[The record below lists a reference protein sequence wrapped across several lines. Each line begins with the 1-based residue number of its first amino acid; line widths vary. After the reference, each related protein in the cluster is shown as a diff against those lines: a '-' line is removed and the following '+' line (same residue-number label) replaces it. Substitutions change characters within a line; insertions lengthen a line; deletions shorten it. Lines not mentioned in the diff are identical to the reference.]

1 LLYDK
6 KLLYK
11 KMYSKDFVVANSSS
25 ILRSFSSLEYT
36 SLSQETAELQKLAQT
51 NMLEAV
57 KRILSI
63 PAKERPPALLNILT
77 SYTANL
83 TFFQNLV
90 QEQSKEAHMA
100 CCQQMTCEEFKRKE
114 YVFRQGEEGTK
125 FYIILRGTVS
135 VIINTLDEIGRLEH
149 KKVTDCIAGDSFG
162 ERAIVL
168 GQNRTASIQ
177 CNEDCV
183 FAVLD
188 YYDFKMLLDKAIEQR
203 FNSKVDLLKGI
214 SIFKGVPRHV
224 LYKLTYHLEERSYKR
239 KQALFN
245 EGDTPTHMYI
255 LRNGEVKFTKA
266 MKLFNSTDEAT
277 PTSRFSSK
285 SNKTFA
291 VKSQVAIIGA
301 NELFGEEEI
310 FSRQPR
316 EYNSECY
323 STSADVFE
331 ISYDNFMLTF
341 STHKS
346 VFKLIKKQIKLK
358 ENIRKAQILSY
369 VTIQAEN
376 NFTNTT
382 DNSTEEVKKSTV
394 IIDSPDKST
403 YNKRI
408 VKPTKDL
415 FRWPNTNKNNYAIR
429 MIGTELKRRSTLSSD
444 ISMENLSPSP
454 GARKFKYTIKN
465 IETKQRRPTPTPSRL
480 EFRRST
486 ASEKSFKIFQASST
500 GRKHSIS
507 SSNTPINIHTA
518 ALRSKAS
525 RSSPELKGS
534 GPKMIPIGQLFDA
547 KKGPNHLSIRNL
559 EVYEDLAVSGTRSV
573 NEKYLRA
580 RSRRIVSSK
589 HSLFRLRVK
598 V

>member
-1 LLYDK
+1 ML
-6 KLLYK
+6 
-11 KMYSKDFVVANSSS
+11 SKDFVIASSS
-25 ILRSFSSLEYT
+25 SFHHTFSSLEYT
-36 SLSQETAELQKLAQT
+36 SSSQETAELQKLAQT
-51 NMLEAV
+51 NTLEAV

-63 PAKERPPALLNILT
+63 PPKERSPDLLNILT

-83 TFFQNLV
+83 AFFQKLI
-90 QEQSKEAHMA
+90 QEQSKEAHVA
-100 CCQQMTCEEFKRKE
+100 CCQQMTCVELKRKE

-125 FYIILRGTVS
+125 FYIILRGSVS
-135 VIINTLDEIGRLEH
+135 VIINALDEIGRLEH
-149 KKVTDCIAGDSFG
+149 RKVTDCIAGDSFG
-162 ERAIVL
+162 ERALVL

-214 SIFKGVPRHV
+214 SIFKGMPRHV
-224 LYKLTYHLEERSYKR
+224 LYKLAYHLEEMRYVR

-255 LRNGEVKFTKA
+255 LRKGEVKLTKA
-266 MKLFNSTDEAT
+266 MKLFNSIDEAA

-291 VKSQVAIIGA
+291 VKSQVAIIGT

-310 FSRQPR
+310 FSKRPR
-316 EYNSECY
+316 EYTSECY
-323 STSADVFE
+323 STSIDVFQ
-331 ISYDNFMLTF
+331 ISYDNFMVTF

-346 VFKLIKKQIKLK
+346 VFKLIKKQIRLK

-369 VTIQAEN
+369 VNIQAEN
-376 NFTNTT
+376 NFPYTT
-382 DNSTEEVKKSTV
+382 DDSVEEVNKSKG
-394 IIDSPDKST
+394 IIDSSHGKSK
-403 YNKRI
+403 YNPLI

-429 MIGTELKRRSTLSSD
+429 MIGNELNRRNTLSSD
-444 ISMENLSPSP
+444 ISIENLSQSP
-454 GARKFKYTIKN
+454 VAKKFKYTIKN
-465 IETKQRRPTPTPSRL
+465 IETKPRRPTPDPSRF

-486 ASEKSFKIFQASST
+486 LSEKSFKIFQASST

-507 SSNTPINIHTA
+507 STITPVNIHTA

-534 GPKMIPIGQLFDA
+534 GPKMIPIGQLFNA
-547 KKGPNHLSIRNL
+547 KKCPNQLSIRNL
-559 EVYEDLAVSGTRSV
+559 EVYEDLAMSGTRSV

-580 RSRRIVSSK
+580 RNGRIVSSK
-589 HSLFRLRVK
+589 HSLFRLRIRV
-598 V
+598 

>member
-1 LLYDK
+1 ML
-6 KLLYK
+6 
-11 KMYSKDFVVANSSS
+11 SKDFVVGNSSS
-25 ILRSFSSLEYT
+25 FLRTFSSLEYS
-36 SLSQETAELQKLAQT
+36 SLSQETAELQKLAQINT
-51 NMLEAV
+51 LEAV
-57 KRILSI
+57 KRILLI
-63 PAKERPPALLNILT
+63 PPKERPPSLLNILT
-77 SYTANL
+77 SYTASL
-83 TFFQNLV
+83 TFFQKLV
-90 QEQSKEAHMA
+90 QEQSKEAHVS
-100 CCQQMTCEEFKRKE
+100 CCQQMSCEEFKRKE

-125 FYIILRGTVS
+125 FYIILQGTVS
-135 VIINTLDEIGRLEH
+135 VFINTLDSIGRLEH
-149 KKVTDCIAGDSFG
+149 RKVTDCIAGDSFG

-168 GQNRTASIQ
+168 GQNRSASIQ
-177 CNEDCV
+177 CNEDCL
-183 FAVLD
+183 FAVLE

-203 FNSKVDLLKGI
+203 FNSKVDMLKGI

-224 LYKLTYHLEERSYKR
+224 LYKLTYHLEEKSYKR

-316 EYNSECY
+316 EYSSECY

-331 ISYDNFMLTF
+331 ISYDNFMLTL

-376 NFTNTT
+376 NFANTT
-382 DNSTEEVKKSTV
+382 DDSIEEGKKSSV
-394 IIDSPDKST
+394 IIDSSPSKYT
-403 YNKRI
+403 YNPRI
-408 VKPTKDL
+408 IKPTKDL
-415 FRWPNTNKNNYAIR
+415 FRWPNTNKNKYAIR

-465 IETKQRRPTPTPSRL
+465 TETKPRRPTPAPSRL

-486 ASEKSFKIFQASST
+486 VSEKSFKLFQTSST

-507 SSNTPINIHTA
+507 SLNTPINIHTA

-534 GPKMIPIGQLFDA
+534 GPKMIPIGQLFNA

-573 NEKYLRA
+573 NEKYLQA